1 MRMGALKW
9 FWLAPHLCWT
19 QLEIG
24 NHVVQVLNCYIQPG
38 EQMELKD
45 RAKRVVEIA
54 KDIVK

>member
-1 MRMGALKW
+1 MGT
-9 FWLAPHLCWT
+9 HLCWT

-38 EQMELKD
+38 EQQELKD

-54 KDIVK
+54 KDIVR